1 MSYKLVD
8 QIHRTEM
15 PALTGVEKHVL
26 AYMATHASDDG
37 SRVFCGEKRISD
49 CTNLS
54 VPTVH
59 RATKALRT
67 KGYLVEA
74 GWTGGHEGGSKR
86 IFDIRLC
93 DGCGQPPEGSFSEPQ
108 PSEST
113 TTTITESNHNHHSDP
128 LSSNGS
134 GPLSNPLT
142 LSRRGTSAHGGES
155 GVGEVK
161 TAEDFTDDED
171 AVDPPMVVRQATDA
185 DREKF
190 DKGTLKRLPV
200 DVIAAIAGTNGGE
213 RHDD

>member
-1 MSYKLVD
+1 M
-8 QIHRTEM
+8 RTEM
-15 PALTGVEKHVL
+15 PDLTAPEKWVL

-59 RATKALRT
+59 RATKALRR
-67 KGYLVEA
+67 KGYLVAA

-86 IFDIRLC
+86 IFDIHLS
-93 DGCGQPPEGSFSEPQ
+93 DGCGQPAEGSFSEPQ
-108 PSEST
+108 LSEST

-128 LSSNGS
+128 LSSKGS

-142 LSRRGTSAHGGES
+142 LCRRGTSAHGVES

-161 TAEDFTDDED
+161 DFTDDDED
-171 AVDPPMVVRQATDA
+171 AVDPPMVVRRATDA
-185 DREKF
+185 DREKL
-190 DKGTLKRLPV
+190 DKGTLRRLPV
-200 DVIAAIAGTNGGE
+200 DVIEAAIAATNGVE
-213 RHDD
+213 SSTNHKVAV